1 MAQWTRGCSGGT
13 GDTIAVLT
21 VGNTL
26 YSMVWYVYQLVD
38 GSSQGRV
45 SLQASQLD
53 CECPEGQSGC
63 LPNVPLSFPKD
74 MGTPTRTRY
83 MPLVMV
89 RRNLYTYV
97 GAKTFV
103 IPLVRT
109 SAAVP
114 CSVDLIC
121 KFVSCWRSAKRG
133 VHRAHAQLYR
143 CRCHV
148 LKRLRHSGGWERA
161 VVPDQWRVPRH
172 ESGPVAAR
180 PRQRGRSPDRLVPPC
195 H

>member
-1 MAQWTRGCSGGT
+1 
-13 GDTIAVLT
+13 
-21 VGNTL
+21 
-26 YSMVWYVYQLVD
+26 MVWYVYQLVD

-103 IPLVRT
+103 IPLPNAVFTAHTHNFIEAAAMFSSDFGTVVVGNEPLYLT
-109 SAAVP
+109 S
-114 CSVDLIC
+114 
-121 KFVSCWRSAKRG
+121 
-133 VHRAHAQLYR
+133 
-143 CRCHV
+143 
-148 LKRLRHSGGWERA
+148 
-161 VVPDQWRVPRH
+161 
-172 ESGPVAAR
+172 
-180 PRQRGRSPDRLVPPC
+180 
-195 H
+195 